1 MFVLRNTLFPPAL
14 SVRRIL
20 RQELRMD
27 PQTKA
32 PVTSD
37 QPKSSN
43 ELPAYTPGFGRRL
56 LMFLLCLLGLIIV
69 WGYVLFDSKK

>member
-1 MFVLRNTLFPPAL
+1 
-14 SVRRIL
+14 
-20 RQELRMD
+20 MD
-27 PQTKA
+27 PQAKA

-56 LMFLLCLLGLIIV
+56 VMFLLCLLGLIIV
-69 WGYVLFDSKK
+69 WTYVWFANGK